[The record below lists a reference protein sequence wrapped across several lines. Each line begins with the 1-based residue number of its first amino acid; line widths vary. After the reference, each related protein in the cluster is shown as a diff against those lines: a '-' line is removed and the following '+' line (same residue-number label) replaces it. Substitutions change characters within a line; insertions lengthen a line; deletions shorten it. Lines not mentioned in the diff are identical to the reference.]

1 MSGKR
6 RVFIPFEGGV
16 GADSSIDKTVASFKA
31 KYQGDCRVVEW
42 PEGASQAWSKH
53 DQSARHGASPLGKDV
68 DVNEDVIIIVG
79 HGNYSCSVISVKT
92 ETKKA
97 GLTLTDIQRDNS
109 HSWEGKG
116 EIVLRFDEVAARL
129 IYMGLRSDHK
139 YIKTTSCCG
148 VGIGEFDPGENKL
161 NVDNILND
169 KYPHTFARDL
179 AKELGKTHKQIRVGG
194 YPGYVDCTVKE
205 KMVSWYVPKDKD
217 DATETKWI
225 KKDSPL
231 VGKSWLAGNS
241 SQPER
246 EPFNRWKLEP
256 YTENLGGG
264 RLVMVPVKVC
274 PECGTPDGHKPNC
287 SKSQLV
293 RKKFERIVPVIW
305 YDYEGRALHGKREE
319 TPTGFRRTVTS
330 ASLLPARLPNP
341 PSAAPWW
348 AW

>member
-6 RVFIPFEGGV
+6 IVFIPFEGGV
-16 GADSSIDKTVASFKA
+16 GADSSIGKTVASFTA
-31 KYQGDCRVVEW
+31 KYQACRVVAW
-42 PEGASQAWSKH
+42 PEGASQAWSKD

-79 HGNYSCSVISVKT
+79 HGNYSHAAISVKT

-97 GLTLTDIQRDNS
+97 GLTLTDSQRENS
-109 HSWEGKG
+109 HHWEGSG
-116 EIVLRFDEVAARL
+116 QIILQAAEVAARL

-179 AKELGKTHKQIRVGG
+179 AKALGKTHKQIRVGG

-205 KMVSWYVPKDKD
+205 KMVSWHVPKDKD
-217 DATETKWI
+217 DATETKWE
-225 KKDSPL
+225 KKDSPWG
-231 VGKSWLAGNS
+231 GKSWFADS
-241 SQPER
+241 SKPER

-256 YTENLGGG
+256 YTEKLGG

-274 PECGTPDGHKPNC
+274 PECRKPDGHEPNC
-287 SKSQLV
+287 SKSQLL
-293 RKKFERIVPVIW
+293 RKNFERIVPVIW
-305 YDYEGRALHGKREE
+305 YDHGGRALHGKREG
-319 TPTGFRRTVTS
+319 TLAGLPDGFSRQKVTS
-330 ASLLPARLPNP
+330 ADLLPAHLPKP
-341 PSAAPWW
+341 R
-348 AW
+348 